1 MDILTAAEAG
11 QMLRLDVRRVQA
23 LARTGK
29 LPAVRVGRRWLFH
42 RAELE
47 RLVGRPAGGRASH
60 AALSA
65 RNHLSARIA
74 SLRSDGLMAEV
85 VVSIGDQQLV
95 SVITSASAERLGLRV
110 GDEVYAVIK
119 STEVMIGKDL
129 EP

>member
-60 AALSA
+60 ALSA

-110 GDEVYAVIK
+110 GD
-119 STEVMIGKDL
+119 
-129 EP
+129 